1 MAYPS
6 CQPTCLSAVL
16 DPQHKLYILPCILS
30 GVSLASRIFPAAL
43 NLPLWIPSGVSRALY
58 PQLCIHSPALCVRS
72 CASKL
77 CIFSRVSL
85 AQLLISQ
92 CVSRALLRSLTCV
105 SRAVYHN
112 PARPSKFM
120 TLLDQ
125 ITKYK
130 VARQGVKSP
139 AVQRLGSLSLIRPQ
153 KGNPVAAQMR
163 STTASVGTWRSV
175 GRS

>member
-1 MAYPS
+1 MP
-6 CQPTCLSAVL
+6 
-16 DPQHKLYILPCILS
+16 
-30 GVSLASRIFPAAL
+30 SRIFPAAL

-112 PARPSKFM
+112 PARPSNFM

-130 VARQGVKSP
+130 VARQGVISP

-175 GRS
+175 GRSWNRTRSPRVPTYLGWKYSVRAL